1 MGREVLSRTAAV
13 FDAIYNPA
21 RTRLLQLAEA
31 EGARTLGGMPML
43 VWQAVQAHTC
53 WYGASFRQE
62 DIEALCQEAEE
73 ELARRFGG
81 PEEAR

>member
-43 VWQAVQAHTC
+43 VWQAVQALSLIH
-53 WYGASFRQE
+53 
-62 DIEALCQEAEE
+62 I
-73 ELARRFGG
+73 
-81 PEEAR
+81 